1 MEKKAVRSEYQYLLE
16 WLVGLEGHVDEQKKY
31 LVEMIACE
39 KAVKTPAYDRYVE
52 YLKRYTGY
60 MVVGPEAHLEEVEKI
75 SIPLMLVMKLIE
87 TRKDF
92 IIGNGMLDESQQ
104 LKAKNE
110 LVKNVREYLT
120 QWPPFTYKKADAG
133 SVVCSLYTAI
143 GIKEYV
149 ETFISVQH
157 MLPD

>member
-1 MEKKAVRSEYQYLLE
+1 MAKES
-16 WLVGLEGHVDEQKKY
+16 GLKS
-31 LVEMIACE
+31 
-39 KAVKTPAYDRYVE
+39 
-52 YLKRYTGY
+52 LKSGFFYY
-60 MVVGPEAHLEEVEKI
+60 I
-75 SIPLMLVMKLIE
+75 S
-87 TRKDF
+87 
-92 IIGNGMLDESQQ
+92 GGMLDESQQ